1 MGKIVRLVIGDKTVI
16 LNFNM
21 IFGEQI
27 AKLLKITNPQPEFIL
42 KAILELNEKSSFL
55 MYKVIIYCGIL
66 GNDYIKGLDA
76 SMTQED
82 VAELI
87 LKCNGEQLTEVFETL
102 AKELGFDLNATVEE
116 STKNEKKK
124 K

>member
-1 MGKIVRLVIGDKTVI
+1 MGKIVRLVIGERTVT

-27 AKLLKITNPQPEFIL
+27 AKLLKITDPQPEFIL
-42 KAILELNEKSSFL
+42 KAILDLNEKSSFL

-76 SMTQED
+76 SMTQEE

-87 LKCNGEQLTEVFETL
+87 LGCNAQQLEEVFKTL
-102 AKELGFDLNATVEE
+102 SVELGYELNAEVTETVK
-116 STKNEKKK
+116 SEKKK